1 MFWWFLGSNAVNC
14 PELYPEKTCFRIF
27 PQINPSLPS
36 FLASLCIQRYTLNSK
51 RTWKSSFLGIWSIPF
66 GAFSAYFSRGAN
78 WLLVSGSASK
88 LESWSDDEAKNSVAS
103 LGPIFVFFW
112 ISCIQKKSRISSILS
127 MVDEKDEK
135 CWVIWVSQFRC
146 SIFQREGTNCWHS
159 STVGINN

>member
-112 ISCIQKKSRISSILS
+112 ISCIKKNLESHPYWVWLMRRMRSVGWFGCLNLDVQSSK
-127 MVDEKDEK
+127 EKGQ
-135 CWVIWVSQFRC
+135 IA
-146 SIFQREGTNCWHS
+146 
-159 STVGINN
+159 GIVVQ